1 MSPSPK
7 LILFAT
13 NIMTETDYDFVVIG
27 SGFGG
32 STAALRLT
40 EKGHRVLVLEKGS
53 ELTAA
58 QFPKSNWDL
67 RRYMWMPWLGFR
79 GLFKMTFFR
88 HVTVLSGV
96 GVGGGSLVYACT
108 HPVPKDSFFAST
120 SWAHLADWKNELA
133 PHYIEAKRMLGVAT
147 TPFRTRTD
155 DVLAQIAI
163 DRGQPEAFEPTEV
176 AVYFGKAGQTVPDPY
191 FGGRGPDRTGCI
203 RCGGC
208 MLGCRHNAKNTLD
221 KNYLHLARRGG
232 AELQADTEVRSVA
245 PRSEGGY
252 RVTARVGRYPLFGR
266 SVEYTTRNV
275 IFAGGVLGTVPLLLK
290 LQRDPNA
297 LPNLSPRVGYGIRTN
312 SESLI
317 GVISRRSEVDLSK
330 GIAIGSILQTDEHS
344 HLEPVRFSAGSG
356 LFRLLLAPHVGGEN
370 IFVRIARLVGAVVR
384 HPLNVLRAFFVR
396 DLSKQTTILLYMRT
410 AAGTLR
416 FRRSWTGR
424 LTSDRDVGLAPTA
437 SIPEATE
444 LARCVGEK
452 LDGLPVSLVT
462 ETLFNIPTT
471 AHILGGCCM
480 GASATEGVIDQ
491 DQKILGYEGL
501 YVMDGSAMS
510 ANPGVNP
517 SLTIVA
523 MTERA
528 VAKIPAAMRAIA
540 NTPSPAALPAASA

>member
-1 MSPSPK
+1 MK
-7 LILFAT
+7 D
-13 NIMTETDYDFVVIG
+13 TDYDFVVIG

-32 STAALRLT
+32 STAALRLV
-40 EKGHRVLVLEKGS
+40 EKGHRVLVVEKGG
-53 ELTAA
+53 ELGAN

-67 RRYMWMPWLGFR
+67 RRYMWLPWVGFR

-108 HPVPKDSFFAST
+108 HPVPKGSFFTST
-120 SWAHLADWKNELA
+120 SWAHLADWKRELE
-133 PHYIEAKRMLGVAT
+133 PHYTEAKRMLGVAT

-155 DVLAQIAI
+155 DVLHEIAA
-163 DRGQPEAFEPTEV
+163 DRGQPEAFEPTQV
-176 AVYFGKAGQTVPDPY
+176 AVYFGRPGQTVPDPY

-208 MLGCRHNAKNTLD
+208 MLGCRHNAKNSLD
-221 KNYLHLARRGG
+221 KNYLHLARQGG
-232 AELQADTEVRSVA
+232 AQVHADTEVRTVA
-245 PRSEGGY
+245 PREGGGY
-252 RVTARVGRYPLFGR
+252 RIVARRGRYPLFGETL
-266 SVEYTTRNV
+266 EYTTKNV
-275 IFAGGVLGTVPLLLK
+275 IFAGGVLGTLPLLLR
-290 LQRDPNA
+290 LQQDPKC
-297 LPNLSPRVGYGIRTN
+297 LPNLSPRLGYAIRTN

-317 GVISRRSEVDLSK
+317 GVISRRTDVDLSK

-356 LFRLLLAPHVGGEN
+356 LFRMLIAPHVSGEN
-370 IFVRIARLVGAVVR
+370 VFIRVARLFTAIIR
-384 HPLNVLRAFFVR
+384 HPIKVMRALLVR

-410 AAGTLR
+410 TDGTLR
-416 FRRSWTGR
+416 FRRNWYGRMVSALDTGA
-424 LTSDRDVGLAPTA
+424 TPTA

-444 LARCVGEK
+444 LAHRVGDK

-480 GASATEGVIDQ
+480 GATAADGVIDHEHRVH
-491 DQKILGYEGL
+491 GYDGL
-501 YVMDGSAMS
+501 FVMDGSSVS

-528 VAKIPAAMRAIA
+528 VAKIPAVQRAVSAMPARPAI
-540 NTPSPAALPAASA
+540 TAS

>member
-1 MSPSPK
+1 MGDP
-7 LILFAT
+7 
-13 NIMTETDYDFVVIG
+13 DYDFVVIG

-32 STAALRLT
+32 SAAAMRLVD
-40 EKGHRVLVLEKGS
+40 KGYRVLVLEKGS
-53 ELTAA
+53 ELGAA

-67 RRYMWMPWLGFR
+67 RRYMWLPWLGFR

-108 HPVPKDSFFAST
+108 HPVPKDSFFTSS
-120 SWAHLADWKNELA
+120 SWAHLADWRAELE
-133 PHYIEAKRMLGVAT
+133 PHYLEAKRMLGVAT

-155 DVLAQIAI
+155 DVLQQIAI
-163 DRGQPEAFEPTEV
+163 ERGQPEAFEPTQV
-176 AVYFGKAGQTVPDPY
+176 AVYFGKPGQTVPDPY

-221 KNYLHLARRGG
+221 KNYLHLARQSGC
-232 AELQADTEVRSVA
+232 ELHADTEVRSVQ
-245 PRSEGGY
+245 PRAEGGY
-252 RVTARVGRYPLFGR
+252 RIVARQGRFPLFGSR
-266 SVEYTTRNV
+266 VEYGARNV
-275 IFAGGVLGTVPLLLK
+275 IFAGGVLGTVALLLK
-290 LQRDPNA
+290 LQRDPAA
-297 LPNLSPRVGYGIRTN
+297 LPKLSPRLGYGVRTN

-317 GVISRRSEVDLSK
+317 GVISRRSEIDLSK

-356 LFRLLLAPHVGGEN
+356 LFRLLIAPHVAGEN
-370 IFVRIARLVGAVVR
+370 MMIRVARLVTALVR
-384 HPLNVLRAFFVR
+384 HPIAMLRALLVR
-396 DLSKQTTILLYMRT
+396 DLSKQTTILLYMRST
-410 AAGTLR
+410 DGTLR

-424 LTSDRDVGLAPTA
+424 MVSTPDTGATPTA

-444 LARCVGEK
+444 LAHQVGDK

-480 GASATEGVIDQ
+480 GATAADGVIDHEHRVH
-491 DQKILGYEGL
+491 GYEGL
-501 YVMDGSAMS
+501 FVMDGSAIS

-528 VAKIPAAMRAIA
+528 LAKIPDAR
-540 NTPSPAALPAASA
+540 PAALPAASA